1 MWSWVLGH
9 SNWLFAESLRG
20 SQRTAAVVTQALSA
34 KPKVPVAYA
43 YPRDVFSRLPNQKNK
58 AVDELLSTTGS
69 QPIFIDLINSDC
81 ANGATTHFARASQ
94 AYYRN
99 LTALLHAVIF

>member
-58 AVDELLSTTGS
+58 VIDGLPPTTRS
-69 QPIFIDLINSDC
+69 QPIFIELINSDC
-81 ANGATTHFARASQ
+81 ANGAIAHFARA
-94 AYYRN
+94 
-99 LTALLHAVIF
+99 